1 MGEKREPELLL
12 GRTVPPL
19 GGYTPEILYP
29 IPRAQGRR
37 ELGILEEESLPF
49 YGADQWHAYELSW
62 LDGAGRPRVAVARLV
77 IPADSP
83 CTVESKSL
91 KLYFNGLN
99 NSRFDSAVQL
109 RETIGE
115 DLSRVC
121 GAPVELELLAPDDAR
136 LAGEAAPGSCLD
148 DLDVAVP
155 SGGPQAGLLAT
166 IPSGGVREER
176 LYTHLLRSLCPVTGQ
191 PDWATLWL
199 HYRGPA
205 LDHRALLAYLL
216 AFRNHRGFHEQ
227 CVERI
232 FVDILRQCGP
242 QLLQIQGCY
251 TRRGG
256 LDINPLRSTEPRAL
270 PLPRL
275 HRQ

>member
-1 MGEKREPELLL
+1 VAGEREPELLL
-12 GRTVPPL
+12 GRTVPPPR
-19 GGYTPEILYP
+19 GYAPHILYP
-29 IPRAQGRR
+29 IARAPGRAILGSRMVQGR
-37 ELGILEEESLPF
+37 SF
-49 YGADQWHAYELSW
+49 HGADQWYAYELSW
-62 LDGAGRPRVAVARLV
+62 LNDAGMPRSAVARVL

-91 KLYFNGLN
+91 KLYLHGLN
-99 NSRFDSAVQL
+99 NSRFASRSALVNTL
-109 RETIGE
+109 AG

-121 GAPVELELLAPDDAR
+121 GVSVEVELLAPDDPR
-136 LAGEAAPGSCLD
+136 LAGTALPGSCLD

-155 SGGPQAGLLAT
+155 CGEPVPAMLSTAAGGDE
-166 IPSGGVREER
+166 VEER

-205 LDHRALLAYLL
+205 LDRRALLAYLL
-216 AFRNHRGFHEQ
+216 AFREHRDFHEQ

-232 FVDILRQCGP
+232 FVDLLHQCRP
-242 QLLQIQGCY
+242 ALLQVQGFY

-256 LDINPLRSTEPRAL
+256 LDINPLRSTEPGAR

-275 HRQ
+275 NRQ